1 MFSRI
6 SWGKIQAG
14 KWDEF
19 EAAFKDA
26 VAKAG
31 DQPGLKGRMLFRDT
45 NDPNAGF
52 AISLWETEQ
61 DMQNYENSDTMKNIV
76 LPAVEPFFTGEYNTT
91 FVEVCYSEVD
101 I

>member
-6 SWGKIQAG
+6 SWGKIQDG

-19 EAAFKDA
+19 EAAFKAA
-26 VAKAG
+26 VAQAG
-31 DQPGLKGRMLFRDT
+31 AQPGLKGRMLLRDR

-52 AISLWETEQ
+52 TISLWETAE
-61 DMQNYENSDTMKNIV
+61 DMQAYEDSETMKNLV
-76 LPAVEPFFTGEYNTT
+76 LPAVEPFFTGEYTTT